1 MKAYRR
7 SKCMAPP
14 ILNVSSRWK
23 CVANVTPWPLYPSEK
38 DPGTRWIG
46 EWVGLMA
53 GLDVLE
59 TRNVK
64 SLSKRCTLDNAH
76 HYRMFIV
83 GSVVQ

>member
-7 SKCMAPP
+7 SKGMAPL

-23 CVANVTPWPLYPSEK
+23 CVVNVTSWPLSPSEK

-53 GLDVLE
+53 GLDVSE

-64 SLSKRCTLDNAH
+64 SLSKRYTLDNAH
-76 HYRMFIV
+76 HYWIFVV